1 MRPQIKAV
9 PGRYRRI
16 RNALIAR
23 SKLLFAGASA
33 RQLNGDIYSWTY
45 RQEDAVSLIGLARY
59 FIAKTLF
66 LVAAPLLTAM
76 ALAISVHAAETN
88 VAVAANFTEPAK
100 EIAQLF
106 EGKTGHKAILSF
118 GATGQFYTQIT
129 QVAPFQVFLS
139 ADQST
144 PKKLVDEGLAAPD
157 RLFTYAIGKLV
168 LFSANPGLVTGEQTL
183 RDGKFNKIALANATT
198 APYGAAAV
206 ETMKALDVYDALAGK
221 IVQGNN
227 IAQTFQFIDTGN
239 AELGFVALSQVIAK
253 PGGSR
258 WIVSANLYTPIRQDA
273 VLLRSGA
280 DSDAAKAFLAF
291 LKGPEANAVIE
302 RYGYATE

>member
-1 MRPQIKAV
+1 MSP
-9 PGRYRRI
+9 PGLAHR
-16 RNALIAR
+16 RNAKI
-23 SKLLFAGASA
+23 FA
-33 RQLNGDIYSWTY
+33 WT
-45 RQEDAVSLIGLARY
+45 V
-59 FIAKTLF
+59 
-66 LVAAPLLTAM
+66 PLLTAT
-76 ALAISVHAAETN
+76 ALAICGPARAAETN

-129 QVAPFQVFLS
+129 QAAPFQVFLS

-144 PKKLVDEGLAAPD
+144 PKKLVDEELAVPD
-157 RLFTYAIGKLV
+157 SLFTYAVGKLV
-168 LFSANPGLVTGEQTL
+168 LFSASPGLVTGEQTL
-183 RDGKFNKIALANATT
+183 RDGKFSRIAIANPTT

-221 IVQGNN
+221 IVQGTN

-239 AELGFVALSQVIAK
+239 AELGFVALSQVIDK
-253 PGGSR
+253 QGGSR
-258 WIVSANLYTPIRQDA
+258 WIVTANLYSPIRQAA
-273 VLLRSGA
+273 VLLRTGA
-280 DSDAAKAFLAF
+280 SSEAAKAFLAF

-302 RYGYATE
+302 RFGYATK